1 MALNEATVSAIAE
14 KLGLPEVLTQFQST
28 ETPED
33 GVNPFAD
40 ALTPLQVFQE
50 KQLTERLSNERAAA
64 AEEARKTAVGNTY
77 GAMDKRILA
86 ETGVAKNDNESTVD
100 YMARAAKEKF
110 GTKSDESE
118 EMKLLRDEVKTTR
131 ELLVTRNGE
140 LEQMKVTH
148 ASETKTLQINSKLD
162 NAIDKL
168 ALVVPATITK
178 DEDIQAYVDS
188 QQEFFKFKF
197 MQKYEGDLVNG
208 KVVFKDKATGK
219 VETDSITGSP
229 LTEAALVA
237 KFAPS
242 VVSVKATSQ
251 KSGAGVKAADNLNNQ
266 GPDNFGDFAS
276 LDDYKKHLT
285 QSGVT
290 LTSKAG
296 QEKITAYIKARDKK

>member
-1 MALNEATVSAIAE
+1 MLNEATVSAIAE

-28 ETPED
+28 EAPAD
-33 GVNPFAD
+33 GVNLFAD
-40 ALTPLQVFQE
+40 ALTPLQVFQQ
-50 KQLTERLSNERAAA
+50 KQLDERLSNERTTA

-110 GTKSDESE
+110 GTKADESE

-140 LEQMKVTH
+140 LEQMKVAH
-148 ASETKTLQINSKLD
+148 ATEAKTNQINSKLD
-162 NAIDKL
+162 VAIGKL
-168 ALVVPATITK
+168 TLAVPSTITK
-178 DEDIQAYVDS
+178 EEDIQAYVDS

-208 KVVFKDKATGK
+208 KVIFKDKATGK

-237 KFAPS
+237 KFAPT
-242 VVSVKATSQ
+242 VVSVKQSQ
-251 KSGAGVKAADNLNNQ
+251 KAGAGVKAAANSNNSGTDNLA
-266 GPDNFGDFAS
+266 DFAT

-285 QSGVT
+285 ENGIT
-290 LTSKAG
+290 LLSAEGQAKISAYMKA
-296 QEKITAYIKARDKK
+296 QNK